1 MATQGNICQ
10 GQRIGVGCIPVEDDE
25 LSADVNLTAI
35 EANLPLVVEDIR
47 DSQHYLFWLTGATVS
62 GLLFV
67 FIGSF
72 CVWIATRVLQS
83 HAEGKEIQYP
93 GLIQEGPDTLPFL
106 S

>member
-10 GQRIGVGCIPVEDDE
+10 GQRIGVGCIPVEDE

-47 DSQHYLFWLTGATVS
+47 DSQKYLFWLTGATVS

-67 FIGSF
+67 FVGSF
-72 CVWIATRVLQS
+72 CIWIAAQVVYRVNLQS
-83 HAEGKEIQYP
+83 NAEGKYQEIQY
-93 GLIQEGPDTLPFL
+93 
-106 S
+106 